1 MCMCYNISLPL
12 APADAPIVTLTVRS
26 SNTIVLSWEPPV
38 LNQLNGVI
46 THYDVMIT
54 ETQILYLED
63 GTIILPR
70 TMSINFTYNATES
83 RTQIFDML
91 HPSYDYTVTM
101 AAVTNIGKGPYS
113 EPISVTMLMAGMYPL
128 QYS

>member
-1 MCMCYNISLPL
+1 M
-12 APADAPIVTLTVRS
+12 
-26 SNTIVLSWEPPV
+26 
-38 LNQLNGVI
+38 I

-63 GTIILPR
+63 GTIMSPR

-91 HPSYDYTVTM
+91 HPSYNYTVTM
-101 AAVTNIGKGPYS
+101 AAVTNIGKSPYS
-113 EPISVTMLMAGMYPL
+113 EPITVTMLMAGMYL
-128 QYS
+128 WQHDCTK

>member
-1 MCMCYNISLPL
+1 MSYNTSLPL
-12 APADAPIVTLTVRS
+12 APADPPTVTLTVQS
-26 SNTIVLSWEPPV
+26 SNTITLSWEPPV
-38 LNQLNGVI
+38 LSQLNGVI

-63 GTIILPR
+63 GTIMSPR

-91 HPSYDYTVTM
+91 HPSYNYTVTM

-113 EPISVTMLMAGMYPL
+113 EPITVTMLMAGMYL
-128 QYS
+128 W